1 VKKHQ
6 RFGTWLALVMALVL
20 LLSACGNKNNNN
32 AAPSGSASPSASSSE
47 SASPSASSSESASP
61 SAASGAVDSLKGKKI
76 ALIMRLNT
84 GTFSAQY
91 VDGVKKQVEK
101 FGGQVTVIP
110 SDNKLDVMATNLDAA
125 VTQKYDGILIDHG
138 DAGALTA
145 GVDKA
150 IAAGIPVVAF
160 DSGLTNTGVTSIAQN
175 DQKMAEQT
183 LEALGK
189 EAGGKGNIVKIW
201 VAGFPPMES
210 RQIAYKAFLDA
221 NPGIKEIAAYG
232 TADGA
237 QLDAQTKTEA
247 ILKQYPEKGSI
258 TAIWAAW
265 DEFAKGAANA
275 VKQAGRDEIKIYGID
290 LSDEDLALIQDPTSP
305 WVASAAVDP
314 ASIGQVQVRYL
325 YQKLH
330 GDETPPTVQLDS
342 VYVSRD
348 ALPKDKK
355 VTTSDLSQY
364 VDGWGASDTG
374 NTDYLK
380 ELEQSAGGK

>member
-1 VKKHQ
+1 MKKQ
-6 RFGTWLALVMALVL
+6 FRFGTWLALTMALVL
-20 LLSACGNKNNNN
+20 LLAACGNKNNNN
-32 AAPSGSASPSASSSE
+32 GASSGSASASPSASASE
-47 SASPSASSSESASP
+47 PASPSASDAGGDAEA
-61 SAASGAVDSLKGKKI
+61 LKGKKI

-101 FGGQVTVIP
+101 FGGQLTVIP

-125 VTQKYDGILIDHG
+125 VTQKYDGILLDHG

-160 DSGLTNTGVTSIAQN
+160 DSGLTNAGVTSIAQN

-183 LEALGK
+183 LEALSK
-189 EAGGKGNIVKIW
+189 DSGGKGTIVKIW

-221 NPGIKEIAAYG
+221 NPDIKELAAFG

-237 QLDAQTKTEA
+237 QLDAQTRTEA

-348 ALPKDKK
+348 ALPTDKK
-355 VTTSDLSQY
+355 VTTADLSQY

-380 ELEQSAGGK
+380 ALEQSVGAK

>member
-1 VKKHQ
+1 M
-6 RFGTWLALVMALVL
+6 LALAMALVL
-20 LLSACGNKNNNN
+20 LLSACGSKNNNNN
-32 AAPSGSASPSASSSE
+32 AAPSESAAPSSSSASAAPSGDAS
-47 SASPSASSSESASP
+47 ADA
-61 SAASGAVDSLKGKKI
+61 LKGKKI

-101 FGGQVTVIP
+101 FGGKLTVIP

-125 VTQKYDGILIDHG
+125 VTQKYDGILLDHG
-138 DAGALTA
+138 DAGALSA

-150 IAAGIPVVAF
+150 IVAGIPVVAF
-160 DSGLTNTGVTSIAQN
+160 DSGLTNAGVTSIAQN

-183 LEALGK
+183 LEALAK
-189 EAGGKGNIVKIW
+189 DAGGKGSIVKIW

-221 NPGIKEIAAYG
+221 NPDIKELTAFG

-290 LSDEDLALIQDPTSP
+290 LSDEDLGLIQDPTSP
-305 WVASAAVDP
+305 WIASAAVDP

-330 GDETPPTVQLDS
+330 GDETPATVQLDS

-348 ALPKDKK
+348 ALPTDKK
-355 VTTSDLSQY
+355 VTTADLSQY
-364 VDGWGASDTG
+364 VKGWGASEEG
-374 NTDYLK
+374 NTDYLTA
-380 ELEQSAGGK
+380 LEQSVGAK

>member
-1 VKKHQ
+1 MKKKQ
-6 RFGTWLALVMALVL
+6 RFGTMLALAMALVL
-20 LLSACGNKNNNN
+20 LLSACGSKNNNNN
-32 AAPSGSASPSASSSE
+32 AAPSESAAPSSSSASAAPSGDAS
-47 SASPSASSSESASP
+47 ADA
-61 SAASGAVDSLKGKKI
+61 LKGKKI

-101 FGGQVTVIP
+101 FGGKLTVIP

-125 VTQKYDGILIDHG
+125 VTQKYDGILLDHG
-138 DAGALTA
+138 DAGALSA

-150 IAAGIPVVAF
+150 IVAGIPVVAF
-160 DSGLTNTGVTSIAQN
+160 DSGLTNAGVTSIAQN

-183 LEALGK
+183 LEALAK
-189 EAGGKGNIVKIW
+189 DAGGKGSIVKIW

-221 NPGIKEIAAYG
+221 NPDIKELTAFG

-290 LSDEDLALIQDPTSP
+290 LSDEDLGLIQDPTSP
-305 WVASAAVDP
+305 WIASAAVDP

-330 GDETPPTVQLDS
+330 GDETPATVQLDS

-348 ALPKDKK
+348 ALPTDKK
-355 VTTSDLSQY
+355 VTTADLSQY
-364 VDGWGASDTG
+364 VKGWGASEEG
-374 NTDYLK
+374 NTDYLTA
-380 ELEQSAGGK
+380 LEQSVGAK

>member
-1 VKKHQ
+1 MKKQ
-6 RFGTWLALVMALVL
+6 FRFGTWLALTLALVL
-20 LLSACGNKNNNN
+20 LLAACGNKNNNN
-32 AAPSGSASPSASSSE
+32 AASGGSASASPSASASE
-47 SASPSASSSESASP
+47 SASPSASDAGGD
-61 SAASGAVDSLKGKKI
+61 ADALKGKKI

-101 FGGQVTVIP
+101 FGGQLTVIP

-125 VTQKYDGILIDHG
+125 VTQKYDGILLDHG

-160 DSGLTNTGVTSIAQN
+160 DSGLTNAGVTSIAQN

-183 LEALGK
+183 LAALSK
-189 EAGGKGNIVKIW
+189 DSGGKGSIVKIW

-221 NPGIKEIAAYG
+221 NPDIKEIAAFG

-348 ALPKDKK
+348 ALPTDKK
-355 VTTSDLSQY
+355 VTTADLSQY

-380 ELEQSAGGK
+380 ALEQSVGAK